1 MHIVAAAIRQSC
13 QKRNKAEIEPIAIVS
28 NSSCKATPYS
38 IGAEPISSHDLPHPS
53 ALAHYGAAPTNQPS
67 VPRPTRRA
75 RGCAQEQQNEA
86 NTRAFTA
93 PFVVVSH
100 RPRPRP
106 RARAGGARVDRHSG
120 IERAAARPCAPM
132 QAKIRSAHGRDRA
145 RDRDRPTRA
154 YWPRCRRCCC
164 PYKARRRQRPL
175 GRARVVLLLPARQ
188 GCPHCLPG
196 RARARALARP
206 IVSMYVHF
214 RYVLVCY
221 DSIDLAYSVILIPF
235 TRHT

>member
-1 MHIVAAAIRQSC
+1 MICH
-13 QKRNKAEIEPIAIVS
+13 
-28 NSSCKATPYS
+28 T
-38 IGAEPISSHDLPHPS
+38 
-53 ALAHYGAAPTNQPS
+53 
-67 VPRPTRRA
+67 
-75 RGCAQEQQNEA
+75 
-86 NTRAFTA
+86 
-93 PFVVVSH
+93 H
-100 RPRPRP
+100 RPSRIMARHQPINHP
-106 RARAGGARVDRHSG
+106 YPVQPDARADAHRSSRMKQTPVHLPRLLSSSRTGRHSG